1 MGKMILVVT
10 LVVTGC
16 WAGARSIQSVDTV
29 QSTRVSSIDA
39 RIAREVGK

>member
-1 MGKMILVVT
+1 MAKMILVVT

-16 WAGARSIQSVDTV
+16 WAGARSIKSVDHM

-39 RIAREVGK
+39 RIAREIGK